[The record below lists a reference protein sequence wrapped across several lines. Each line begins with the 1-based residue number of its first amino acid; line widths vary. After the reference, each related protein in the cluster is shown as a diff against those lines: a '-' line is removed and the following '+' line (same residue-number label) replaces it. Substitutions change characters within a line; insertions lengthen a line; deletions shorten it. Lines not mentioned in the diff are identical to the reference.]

1 MKVVVVFCSIFA
13 VCVAFESCYTDVVE
27 ACNNKGGASDIKHCD
42 AKYGAANMIMYDLQS
57 FANDH
62 ITRSFQ
68 YLLTATH
75 FDNYEKNREGFTKLF
90 RKLSDTAWED
100 GIKLIKYITKRGGQM
115 NFSSRK
121 QDKLLEKESGTYEI
135 HELGSLSRALDV
147 EKSLAEEAHNIHS
160 EVMRRRENYHDP
172 EVGAYLED
180 EFLHREADRIRE
192 LAGYFN
198 DLEHLVEAKD
208 PSLSVFLFDEHLNSI
223 V

>member
-1 MKVVVVFCSIFA
+1 MKVLVVICSILSA
-13 VCVAFESCYTDVVE
+13 AVAFESCYTDVVE
-27 ACNNKGGASDIKHCD
+27 ACSSKGGPSDIKHCD
-42 AKYGAANMIMYDLQS
+42 AKYGAANLIMFDLQS

-90 RKLSDTAWED
+90 RKLSDTAWDD
-100 GIKLIKYITKRGGQM
+100 GIKLMKYITKRGGHM
-115 NFSSRK
+115 SFASRK
-121 QDKLLEKESGTYEI
+121 QDKLLEKESGTYEL
-135 HELGSLSRALDV
+135 HELGSLSRALDI

-180 EFLHREADRIRE
+180 HFLHREADKIRE
-192 LAGYFN
+192 LAGHFN
-198 DLEHLVEAKD
+198 DLERLVEEKN
-208 PSLSVFLFDEHLNSI
+208 PSLAVFLFDEYLNTA